1 MSDYCISPEM
11 SYQFIMS
18 PFMSKVMAAAD
29 FIQTDVT
36 YGENKFLPYLLMPQY
51 LRHCCIA
58 VSSVATLV
66 PKLTE
71 DHLLAAEAC
80 SN

>member
-36 YGENKFLPYLLMPQY
+36 YGENKFLPYLFNATG
-51 LRHCCIA
+51 IA
-58 VSSVATLV
+58 ALLS
-66 PKLTE
+66 
-71 DHLLAAEAC
+71 HLLQLWC
-80 SN
+80 QS